1 MVETC
6 LPGDDLDVQ
15 NPYPSS
21 LGIVSNL
28 VMSTSMS
35 SISVGSVHSPTQ
47 DSLSELNVAAATAA
61 CGSGTRMRPGQ
72 ATLVQVKHRIGS
84 LKRRN
89 SNKKPPAADPPS
101 E

>member
-1 MVETC
+1 METC

-28 VMSTSMS
+28 VMSSSMS
-35 SISVGSVHSPTQ
+35 SLSVGSVHSPTDK
-47 DSLSELNVAAATAA
+47 DSVSELNVTAASSVSA
-61 CGSGTRMRPGQ
+61 CGSGTRMRP
-72 ATLVQVKHRIGS
+72 ASTLVQVKHRIGS

-89 SNKKPPAADPPS
+89 SHKKTPPDPPS